1 MPEYM
6 TKANEYVGNR
16 TVFIREI
23 ASGGNPAVVVRDAGG
38 VDLVEID
45 LKEIVSAACKRGVY
59 QLPKHEQSDCWD
71 EIDDAIID
79 HMEDQ
84 PSEVTCSKCGEDLTY
99 VATVQYNNLSIEVDP
114 CGCVEEGSDEN

>member
-23 ASGGNPAVVVRDAGG
+23 ASGGNPTVVVRDAGG

-45 LKEIVSAACKRGVY
+45 LEDIVSAAYKRGVY
-59 QLPKHEQSDCWD
+59 HAPEPEPSDCT
-71 EIDDAIID
+71 EEVDDAIID
-79 HMEDQ
+79 HMEYQ
-84 PSEVTCSKCGEDLTY
+84 PSEVTCSKCGEDLSY
-99 VATVQYNNLSIEVDP
+99 VATTQYNNLSIEVDP
-114 CGCVEEGSDEN
+114 CGCVEEAMPE